1 MFIASADDGSC
12 KQIAGLALYVDVVI
26 VDALLGG
33 TASILHQRQIPF
45 FLFNASR
52 AWLTHVFLS
61 LDIDE
66 TEAAFSSNDNILPC
80 FNRRSCG
87 VKYVDPF
94 LEAMKS
100 ILLEHRTTIP
110 LAKGIII
117 NSMRDVEEEYLK
129 DIVKS
134 FPFMRDV
141 KVYCAGPLMPLKG
154 APTDPNE
161 VSTDGIVNQMRKQ
174 APSHCFPDRVL
185 FFWHSDKKIY
195 KYFLKS
201 IIPFSS

>member
-1 MFIASADDGSC
+1 MSLFYHEIFFFFSENPFYRMFITSADDGSC
-12 KQIAGLALYVDVVI
+12 KQNAGLASYVDVVI

-61 LDIDE
+61 IDIDE

-110 LAKGIII
+110 LAKGVII
-117 NSMRDVEEEYLK
+117 NSMRG
-129 DIVKS
+129 
-134 FPFMRDV
+134 R
-141 KVYCAGPLMPLKG
+141 
-154 APTDPNE
+154 
-161 VSTDGIVNQMRKQ
+161 
-174 APSHCFPDRVL
+174 
-185 FFWHSDKKIY
+185 
-195 KYFLKS
+195 
-201 IIPFSS
+201 